1 MFFLNSL
8 ILMSISGFGG
18 CHCVVFFRMY
28 VDTDLHLFLLAGYL
42 ANDIAKLYVDGKRVC
57 MQEV

>member
-1 MFFLNSL
+1 
-8 ILMSISGFGG
+8 MSISGFGG
-18 CHCVVFFRMY
+18 CHCVVFFFRMY